1 VSFIHALR
9 YSICAIAN
17 AVQTVIAIII
27 VLAVGCVAPEN
38 YGYLWLAGAIAAG
51 VMLLIATGYF
61 IVRKQKNVDWVSAK
75 IGKLARFFEKRAKA
89 KGKTTRFQAES
100 VQRYF
105 ADLRNDYL
113 ALCRNRRILWKP
125 VIWGALFSFLELA
138 TYWVVGIAMGHPE
151 ILPQIMI
158 AEGIA
163 SVVGTVLVTPGGL
176 GGYEGAMVV
185 VLAATGVD
193 LSVATIV
200 VVVTRIAVLSGT
212 ILSGLG
218 FYQQA
223 LMSRNDKF
231 SVQEE
236 AAKK

>member
-1 VSFIHALR
+1 
-9 YSICAIAN
+9 
-17 AVQTVIAIII
+17 
-27 VLAVGCVAPEN
+27 
-38 YGYLWLAGAIAAG
+38 
-51 VMLLIATGYF
+51 M
-61 IVRKQKNVDWVSAK
+61 
-75 IGKLARFFEKRAKA
+75 
-89 KGKTTRFQAES
+89 
-100 VQRYF
+100 
-105 ADLRNDYL
+105 
-113 ALCRNRRILWKP
+113 
-125 VIWGALFSFLELA
+125 IWGALFSFLELA

-200 VVVTRIAVLSGT
+200 VIVTRIAVLTGT

-223 LMSRNDKF
+223 LMSRHDKF
-231 SVQEE
+231 SVEEE
-236 AAKK
+236 ASK